1 MMKNS
6 DICDN
11 KYNTESETARNER
24 MWGRFQSVLQR
35 EQQLEIKA
43 QLVLLQEIY
52 INFRRNQKPILTRQS
67 NLTANVT
74 TRQVTQPSMT
84 LVGMEGVE
92 GYGAGLRGVTGNP
105 T

>member
-1 MMKNS
+1 
-6 DICDN
+6 
-11 KYNTESETARNER
+11 

-43 QLVLLQEIY
+43 QLVLLREIY
-52 INFRRNQKPILTRQS
+52 INFRRNQKPTLTRQS
-67 NLTANVT
+67 NLTGNVT
-74 TRQVTQPSMT
+74 TRQVTQPAMT

>member
-6 DICDN
+6 DICAN
-11 KYNTESETARNER
+11 KYNIESETARNER
-24 MWGRFQSVLQR
+24 MWGRLQSVLQK

-67 NLTANVT
+67 NLAGNVT
-74 TRQVTQPSMT
+74 TRQVNAARNDSGWHGRCRT
-84 LVGMEGVE
+84 
-92 GYGAGLRGVTGNP
+92 
-105 T
+105 

>member
-1 MMKNS
+1 MKNS
-6 DICDN
+6 DICAN
-11 KYNTESETARNER
+11 KYNIESETARNER
-24 MWGRFQSVLQR
+24 MWGRLQSVLQK

-67 NLTANVT
+67 NLAGNVT
-74 TRQVTQPSMT
+74 THQVNAAAMT

-92 GYGAGLRGVTGNP
+92 RNGAGLRGVTGNP